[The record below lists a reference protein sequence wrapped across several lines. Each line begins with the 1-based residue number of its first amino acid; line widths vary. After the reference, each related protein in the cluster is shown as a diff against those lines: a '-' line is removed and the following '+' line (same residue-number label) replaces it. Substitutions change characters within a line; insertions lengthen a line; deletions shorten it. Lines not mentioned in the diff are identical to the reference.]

1 MTELKSI
8 WHKKTEHPEKLL
20 HCTRLIVTKWGCVYD
35 EKAIDNGAFIETEWA
50 YLDDLLAC
58 EKALIDTKKKLDM
71 ANERVDMY
79 MGLAAYAKK
88 HIDGLNSMLESWYKL
103 LQSDKDTATK
113 YAILKSAISAY
124 VENNKEQIK
133 DKEQQ

>member
-1 MTELKSI
+1 MTELLCPFCGKPLQPTLRIEDEYFCENYDCPQTSI
-8 WHKKTEHPEKLL
+8 TWVGTSSL
-20 HCTRLIVTKWGCVYD
+20 W
-35 EKAIDNGAFIETEWA
+35 
-50 YLDDLLAC
+50 
-58 EKALIDTKKKLDM
+58 KALIDTKKKLDI
-71 ANERVDMY
+71 ANKQVDMY

-124 VENNKEQIK
+124 VENKTALEQKE
-133 DKEQQ
+133 